1 MELSAKEASIHTQST
16 VDSSDD
22 SRSGGGAGSS
32 AELQTLRQLLLGADY
47 QDLLALKRQCESP
60 TQYSVAIAQV
70 VSEAI
75 AIRAQKDSSIAEAL
89 GPTIEGAI
97 DQSIKSNP
105 KALAD
110 SLYPVMGPA
119 IRKSIVETISGM
131 LEGFNQAVEQSLSP
145 RAIGWRFDA
154 WRSGKT
160 YAEIV
165 FLKTLVYRVEQVFL
179 IHRETGLVLQHLE
192 SNDVISNDPDMVSAM
207 LTAIQDFIADSFHTA
222 ADDKLSTLQLGDLCV
237 LIEQGPAAV
246 IASVVRGNVRADYRL
261 RLSEAL
267 EQCHQQYGT
276 EFQQYQG
283 DSSVFVKLPDLLRPC
298 LVSVKHEERNDS
310 NRRRKLPWISI
321 VSILLVVSFLGYRW
335 YQDVQQKNH
344 WQQWIS
350 QLNATPGVM
359 VVEVEQTASG
369 ALIKGMKDPLVQLP
383 EPSVSVAGVRY
394 EWTSFYATDE
404 ALQLQ
409 RIQALLP
416 AAEGVTLTFGDHSE
430 GNSDGVLSVRGEVS
444 VEWLRQFEQAPIAA
458 FGVSA
463 VDVNKLRVQEP
474 NQSLVDR
481 YLSDI
486 SAVSIDFEVG
496 DASIN
501 TVQEPKLFYMA
512 TRIQQLQQILNSE
525 RQVFK
530 LRITGTTDGRG
541 SDSENRRLGLARAD
555 NATRYLIEKGV
566 VLNDF
571 DTHFLLSEQESESPQ
586 IRRIIV
592 EAWVE
597 NKELDAIRARLSE
610 SRAFGR
616 NVDGLPTSEQ
626 ESQL

>member
-1 MELSAKEASIHTQST
+1 MESSAREASIQNQPF
-16 VDSSDD
+16 VDSND
-22 SRSGGGAGSS
+22 SSRLGGGAGST
-32 AELQTLRQLLLGADY
+32 AELQSLRQLLLGADY
-47 QDLLALKRQCESP
+47 QELLALKQRCENP
-60 TQYSVAIAQV
+60 NQYSVAIAQV

-75 AIRAQKDSSIAEAL
+75 AIRAQKDDSIAEAL

-97 DQSIKSNP
+97 DLSIKSNP

-131 LEGFNQAVEQSLSP
+131 LDGFNQAVEQSISP

-207 LTAIQDFIADSFHTA
+207 LTAIQDFIADSFHTS

-261 RLSEAL
+261 RLSEVL
-267 EQCHQQYGT
+267 EHCHQQYGT

-298 LVSVKHEERNDS
+298 LVSVKHEERDDPNQ
-310 NRRRKLPWISI
+310 RRKLPWISI
-321 VSILLVVSFLGYRW
+321 VSIVLVVLCLGYWW
-335 YQDVQQKNH
+335 YQDLQQKNH
-344 WQQWIS
+344 WQQWVS
-350 QLNATPGVM
+350 QLNSIPGVM
-359 VVEVEQTASG
+359 VVQVEQTASG
-369 ALIKGMKDPLVQLP
+369 TLIKGMKDPLAQLP
-383 EPSVSVAGVRY
+383 EPFVAVAGAGY
-394 EWTSFYATDE
+394 EWTHFYATDE

-409 RIQALLP
+409 RIKALLP
-416 AAEGVTLTFGDHSE
+416 AEEGVALTFGDDSDS
-430 GNSDGVLSVRGEVS
+430 NSDGVLSVSGEAS

-458 FGVSA
+458 FGVRT
-463 VDVNKLRVQEP
+463 VDFTNLKVQES

-481 YLSDI
+481 YLSDV

-496 DASIN
+496 DASIKD
-501 TVQEPKLFYMA
+501 TQEPKLFYMA
-512 TRIQQLQQILNSE
+512 TRIQQLQQILNSD

-541 SDSENRRLGLARAD
+541 SDTENRRLGLARAD
-555 NATRYLIEKGV
+555 NAARYLIEQGV

-571 DTHFLLSEQESESPQ
+571 DTHFLLSEQESEAPQ

-597 NKELDAIRARLSE
+597 NKQLDGIRARLSE
-610 SRAFGR
+610 SRVLSR

>member
-22 SRSGGGAGSS
+22 SRSGGVAGSS

-47 QDLLALKRQCESP
+47 QDLLALKQQCESP

-179 IHRETGLVLQHLE
+179 IHRDTGLVLQHLE

-207 LTAIQDFIADSFHTA
+207 LTAIQDFIADSFHTST
-222 ADDKLSTLQLGDLCV
+222 DEPLSTLQLGDLCV
-237 LIEQGPAAV
+237 LVEQGPAAV
-246 IASVVRGNVRADYRL
+246 IASVVRGNVAADYRL
-261 RLSEAL
+261 RLTEAL
-267 EQCHQQYGT
+267 EQCHQQYGR
-276 EFQQYQG
+276 EFQQYKG

-298 LVSVKHEERNDS
+298 LISVRHEENSDTRQ
-310 NRRRKLPWISI
+310 RRKLPWISI
-321 VSILLVVSFLGYRW
+321 VTILLITLLWSYWW
-335 YQDVQQKNH
+335 YQDSQQQQH
-344 WQQWIS
+344 LQQWVS
-350 QLNATPGVM
+350 ALNSTPGVM
-359 VVEVEQTASG
+359 VTEVEQTSLG
-369 ALIKGMKDPLVQLP
+369 PLIKGLKDPLAQLP
-383 EPSVSVAGVRY
+383 DPTLAVAGARY
-394 EWTSFYATDE
+394 NWTSFYATDR

-409 RIQALLP
+409 RIEALLP
-416 AAEGVTLTFGDHSE
+416 NEENVTVTYGSE
-430 GNSDGVLSVRGEVS
+430 SHEDGVLRVKGEASVD
-444 VEWLRQFEQAPIAA
+444 WFRQFERVPIEA
-458 FGVSA
+458 FGVRT
-463 VDVNKLRVQEP
+463 VDFSGLKVQEA
-474 NQSLVDR
+474 NQSQIDR

-496 DASIN
+496 DASIHKA
-501 TVQEPKLFYMA
+501 QEPKLFYMA
-512 TRIQQLQQILNSE
+512 TRIQQLQQVLNSD

-541 SDSENRRLGLARAD
+541 SDTENRRLGLARAD
-555 NATRYLIEKGV
+555 NAARYLVEQGV
-566 VLNDF
+566 VLNELE
-571 DTHFLLSEQESESPQ
+571 THFLLSKQDSEDLQ

-597 NKELDAIRARLSE
+597 HKSLDTIRGRLLNRRDMGEKLKTPQPS
-610 SRAFGR
+610 
-616 NVDGLPTSEQ
+616 TQ
-626 ESQL
+626 ERRP